1 MLELTPVEKENYKK
15 YHKNRCTELTRCHVD
30 AIPLSDN
37 KNHTHKLHSL
47 KVARTCID
55 IYMKNE
61 RFICEAVPNKDPKHR
76 HDIVNLST
84 GDRIEIETKEDTIKE
99 DFDICYYW
107 ADGTWHKLV
116 KK

>member
-1 MLELTPVEKENYKK
+1 MLELTPVERENYKK
-15 YHKNRCTELTRCHVD
+15 YHKCGSLDTARCNVNS
-30 AIPLSDN
+30 IPLSHA
-37 KNHTHKLHSL
+37 KNHKLHSL

-116 KK
+116 K